1 MVEYNVCFDTHYK
14 TDVFEYLKFNRATLR
29 RDNTRARFD
38 SAPLVCVEKAC
49 SSIKKEGPPLSSVGA
64 AYTTHPGLLLT

>member
-1 MVEYNVCFDTHYK
+1 MVEHTVCFDTHYK

-29 RDNTRARFD
+29 RDNTRAGFD
-38 SAPLVCVEKAC
+38 SAPLVCVEKAY
-49 SSIKKEGPPLSSVGA
+49 SSIKKEGPPVSSVGA

>member
-1 MVEYNVCFDTHYK
+1 MCFDTHYK
-14 TDVFEYLKFNRATLR
+14 TDVFEYLKFNCATLR
-29 RDNTRARFD
+29 RNDTRARFD
-38 SAPLVCVEKAC
+38 SAPLVCVENAC

>member
-1 MVEYNVCFDTHYK
+1 VCFGTHYK
-14 TDVFEYLKFNRATLR
+14 TDVFEYLKFNRGTLR
-29 RDNTRARFD
+29 RDNTRAGFD